1 MQILIQH
8 NGVQQGPYSP
18 ETARSLLE
26 EGLLLPSD
34 PARYE
39 DTAEW
44 MPLEALL
51 GIEDCTESG
60 PRTSRLAVWS
70 VFLGIVGIF
79 ILGISSI
86 AAIICGHLSRRK
98 IRKSGGSLA
107 GKGIALAGLILG
119 YPGLILT
126 GAEFFAGNP
135 AITKA
140 KRTTAMATA
149 VAIESAVNNF
159 YTEYGAM
166 PSETL
171 ITETTKEVSLVKTLR
186 GADPARNP
194 RNIRFLSVKESKQHK
209 NGLDPVT
216 FKIFDPWGRGYQVI
230 LDTRY
235 TEEVTVTRGGI
246 TETLKGRRATA
257 FSPGE
262 DGVAGT
268 PDDVTTW

>member
-18 ETARSLLE
+18 EKVRSLLE

-39 DTAEW
+39 DAAEW
-44 MPLEALL
+44 TPLETLL
-51 GIEDCTESG
+51 GIEDGTEPG
-60 PRTSRLAVWS
+60 PRTSKLAVWS
-70 VFLGIVGIF
+70 LTLGIFGI
-79 ILGISSI
+79 ITLGISSI

-107 GKGIALAGLILG
+107 GKGIAMAGLILG
-119 YPGLILT
+119 YLGLILPILT
-126 GAEFFAGNP
+126 AAGFFAGNP

-166 PSETL
+166 PSEIA
-171 ITETTKEVSLVKTLR
+171 ITEYFEGRLAR
-186 GADPARNP
+186 ENPA
-194 RNIRFLSVKESKQHK
+194 
-209 NGLDPVT
+209 
-216 FKIFDPWGRGYQVI
+216 
-230 LDTRY
+230 
-235 TEEVTVTRGGI
+235 
-246 TETLKGRRATA
+246 GRRPCTEPEEH
-257 FSPGE
+257 SVSISQRE
-262 DGVAGT
+262 
-268 PDDVTTW
+268 